1 MPEKDIKEVSRQA
14 REYYDK
20 GVTALQRN
28 NFDHAVHYLIQTLKL
43 EPGFL
48 KARQLLRAAEIKKL
62 KAGGGST
69 ISKIFGSMAS
79 SPALAMGN
87 VKKDPKKAM
96 ETAEET
102 LIKNPSNL
110 QALRLLADAAEAMEL
125 FATAIDAY
133 ETARQ
138 NSPDNTAVLMEL
150 GRLYQLNG
158 QADKGRDCYERVY
171 ELEPSNSEAFKGLKD
186 ATANAAMQ
194 KGKWETAE
202 SYRDMIKDV
211 GEAQSL
217 EQAGR
222 IFKDEEVVHAQMQDV
237 YRQAQEQPENVS
249 LWKKLGDLAMQRND
263 FDYAFQNYQHAFE
276 LTHGVDVSL
285 EKAMADTRIKKIK
298 FLILQKEDELLA
310 DPNNTAI
317 QEAIV
322 ALKQEQE
329 STILQECE
337 SRAKRYP
344 NDLDIRYDL
353 ARIYYRRGE
362 IDKAIPEFQLAA
374 NNPKN
379 KIACTN
385 WLGACF
391 REKGMFDMAI
401 MRFISAAE
409 QAIVMDNLKKEI
421 LYNLGSTYEQMGEK
435 EKMIEQYKLIYD
447 VDVTYRDVS
456 KKIEDYYKDKGSKG

>member
-1 MPEKDIKEVSRQA
+1 MPEKNIREVSRQA
-14 REYYDK
+14 REYYEK
-20 GVTALQRN
+20 GVAAFQRN
-28 NFDHAVHYLIQTLKL
+28 NFDNGVHYLIQTLKL

-48 KARQLLRAAEIKKL
+48 KARQLLRAAEIKKF
-62 KAGGGST
+62 KSGGGGT

-79 SPALAMGN
+79 SPALAMSN

-96 ETAEET
+96 ETAEEV
-102 LIKNPSNL
+102 LIKNPFNL
-110 QALRLLADAAEAMEL
+110 QALRLLADGAEAMEL

-138 NSPDNTAVLMEL
+138 NSPDNTSVLMEL
-150 GRLYQLNG
+150 GRIYQFND

-211 GEAQSL
+211 GEARSL

-222 IFKDEEVVHAQMQDV
+222 IFKDEEVLHSQMQDI

-249 LWKKLGDLAMQRND
+249 HWKKLGDLAIQIND
-263 FDYAFQNYQHAFE
+263 FDYAIENYQHAFV
-276 LTHGVDVSL
+276 LTKGADVAL
-285 EKAMADTRIKKIK
+285 ERAIADTRNKKIK
-298 FLILQKEDELLA
+298 FFIQQKEEQLLA
-310 DPNNTAI
+310 DPSNTNLQSEI
-317 QEAIV
+317 TV
-322 ALKQEQE
+322 LKQEQE
-329 STILQECE
+329 TVFLQECE

-344 NDLDIRYDL
+344 NDLDIRYEL

-362 IDKAIPEFQLAA
+362 IDRAIPEFQLAA

-379 KIACTN
+379 KIACIN
-385 WLGACF
+385 WLGICF
-391 REKGMFDMAI
+391 REKGMFDMAV

-421 LYNLGSTYEQMGEK
+421 LYNLGSTYEKMGDK
-435 EKMIEQYKLIYD
+435 EKMIEQYKIIYD

-456 KKIEDYYKDKGSKG
+456 KKIEDYYRDKG